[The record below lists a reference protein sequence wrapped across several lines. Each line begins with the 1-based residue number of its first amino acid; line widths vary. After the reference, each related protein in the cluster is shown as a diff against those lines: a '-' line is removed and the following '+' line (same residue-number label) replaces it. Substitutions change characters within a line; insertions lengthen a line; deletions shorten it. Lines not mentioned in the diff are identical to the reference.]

1 MNLNILTLT
10 KLIFQSTSLTLS
22 EKANLVAKAPTL
34 SREKLQEIVNVL
46 MKEREMLNTINKSH
60 TSYEN

>member
-34 SREKLQEIVNVL
+34 SREKLQEVVNVL
-46 MKEREMLNTINKSH
+46 MKERETLNSIK
-60 TSYEN
+60 EN